1 MEATLGSAETEQQLS
16 QIKAVLRFML
26 LDMEARA
33 KSEGAHEFASEIRD
47 WLDWLST
54 GDHDHG

>member
-1 MEATLGSAETEQQLS
+1 METAWGSEELEQQLS

-33 KSEGAHEFASEIRD
+33 KSEGAYEFASEVRG
-47 WLDWLST
+47 WLDLLE
-54 GDHDHG
+54 GNERV

>member
-26 LDMEARA
+26 LDMEASA
-33 KSEGAHEFASEIRD
+33 KSEGAYEFANEVRD
-47 WLDWLST
+47 WLDLLE
-54 GDHDHG
+54 GNERV

>member
-33 KSEGAHEFASEIRD
+33 KSEGAHEFAGEIRD

>member
-1 MEATLGSAETEQQLS
+1 METAWGSEGTEQQLS

-33 KSEGAHEFASEIRD
+33 KSEGAYEFASEVRG
-47 WLDWLST
+47 WLDLLE
-54 GDHDHG
+54 GNERV